1 MSNGSEGSSIK
12 VGDVLNGIYR
22 VERFLARGGM
32 GEVFVG
38 SNIQTEEKVALKVI
52 LPALS
57 ADPKIQAM
65 FLKEAKTLT
74 KLSHPALV
82 QYRVLAEEP
91 TLKVLYIATDFIEG
105 KSLTEVIAGYGATL
119 SEITALTRR
128 LADGLRSAHELGAIH
143 RDLSPDNILLERG
156 RLERARIIDFGIA
169 KDLDPGS
176 ATIIGDGFAGKLG
189 FVAPEQMGDF
199 DRNVGPWSDVYSL
212 GLIILSV
219 ARGRQVDMGKTLVEA
234 IDKRRQPP
242 DLTDVPAELRPL
254 LQAMLVADPQVRLRS
269 MEEVVEVL
277 DRGNYQRTMIASP
290 ITMLDL
296 LGDSGGSKN
305 AAPPPPPAAPP
316 PPPPAAAAP
325 PPPPPPAASVS
336 VSKDSAPR
344 DDYRDAGR
352 SGGKSKVPMIAGG
365 AVAALALAAGAY
377 YFASQPKSTGDPLVD
392 AQTAAASAE
401 CSWVAI
407 NRESG
412 TNRLLVTGASGDVA
426 GLAKTLGSAAGGM
439 NVDTRGVAP
448 VENSAC
454 NLLNTLKTA
463 GGAGVSVTPSQ
474 TRYELRKGGTPGK
487 TAPSAAAEFTV
498 DIGTGSNRFVLYDI
512 TPSGQIG
519 ERVMASENIANLMEM
534 GLVEK
539 ISDDRFKLKAD
550 IDETGW
556 RGLLLLTGAGNLP
569 AESNDQLKG
578 TPTESALKTFAD
590 DAKAAG
596 WKTDLAW
603 FNFVDN
609 DPD

>member
-1 MSNGSEGSSIK
+1 VSTGSEISQIK

-57 ADPKIQAM
+57 ADAKIQAM

-91 TLKVLYIATDFIEG
+91 SLKVLYIATDYIEG
-105 KSLTEVIAGYGATL
+105 KSLSEVITGYGPTL

-128 LADGLRSAHELGAIH
+128 LADGLRTAHELGAIH

-199 DRNVGPWSDVYSL
+199 NREVGPWTDVYSL
-212 GLIILSV
+212 GLVILSV
-219 ARGRQVDMGKTLVEA
+219 ARGRMVDMGKTLVEA
-234 IDKRRQPP
+234 IDKRRAPP
-242 DLTDVPAELRPL
+242 DLSDVPAEIRPL
-254 LQAMLVADPQVRLRS
+254 LQAMLVADPKVRLRS
-269 MEEVVEVL
+269 MDEVIEVL

-296 LGDSGGSKN
+296 LGESGGS
-305 AAPPPPPAAPP
+305 APPPPPPMAP

-325 PPPPPPAASVS
+325 PPPPPAAAAAPYVAPTAPAY
-336 VSKDSAPR
+336 SA
-344 DDYRDAGR
+344 GG
-352 SGGKSKVPMIAGG
+352 SGGGKSKVPLIAGG
-365 AVAALALAAGAY
+365 AAAAVALAAGAY
-377 YFASQPKSTGDPLVD
+377 FFMSGPSSTGNPQMD
-392 AQTAAASAE
+392 AQAVASRAD
-401 CSWVAI
+401 CTWVTVTSEA
-407 NRESG
+407 G
-412 TNRLLVTGASGDVA
+412 GGKLVLTGASGDVA
-426 GLAKTLGSAAGGM
+426 GLAKDVSEIAGGQS
-439 NVDTRGVAP
+439 VDTGGVAP
-448 VENSAC
+448 VESTAC
-454 NLLNTLKTA
+454 KLLDTLKPLR
-463 GGAGVSVTPSQ
+463 GGGVAIAPSQ
-474 TRYELRKGGTPGK
+474 SRYELRNGGDPTKSG
-487 TAPSAAAEFTV
+487 PSALAEVNV
-498 DIGTGSNRFVLYDI
+498 DIGTGSNRFVLYDLTQAGMI
-512 TPSGQIG
+512 R
-519 ERVMASENIANLMEM
+519 ERVMASDDMAEYIRA
-534 GLVEK
+534 GVAEK
-539 ISDDRFKLKAD
+539 VSDDRFRLKPG

-556 RGLLLLTGAGNLP
+556 RGLLLLTSASALP
-569 AESNDQLKG
+569 SESTDALKG
-578 TPTESALKTFAD
+578 TPTESALQTFAND
-590 DAKAAG
+590 AAG
-596 WKTDLAW
+596 SGWKVDLAW
-603 FNFVDN
+603 VNFVDN

>member
-1 MSNGSEGSSIK
+1 MSTGSETSQIK

-57 ADPKIQAM
+57 ADAKIQAM

-91 TLKVLYIATDFIEG
+91 SLKVLYIATDYIEG
-105 KSLTEVIAGYGATL
+105 KSLSEVITGYGPTL

-128 LADGLRSAHELGAIH
+128 LADGLRTAHELGAIH

-199 DRNVGPWSDVYSL
+199 NREVGPWTDVYSL
-212 GLIILSV
+212 GLVILSV
-219 ARGRQVDMGKTLVEA
+219 ARGRMVDMGKTLVEA
-234 IDKRRQPP
+234 IDKRRTPP
-242 DLTDVPAELRPL
+242 DLSDVPAEIRPL
-254 LQAMLVADPQVRLRS
+254 LQAMLVADPKVRLRS
-269 MEEVVEVL
+269 MDEVIEVL

-296 LGDSGGSKN
+296 LGESGGS
-305 AAPPPPPAAPP
+305 APPPPPPIAP

-325 PPPPPPAASVS
+325 PPPPPAAAAPYVAPTAPAY
-336 VSKDSAPR
+336 SA
-344 DDYRDAGR
+344 GG
-352 SGGKSKVPMIAGG
+352 SGGGKSKLPLIAGG
-365 AVAALALAAGAY
+365 AAAAVALAAGAY
-377 YFASQPKSTGDPLVD
+377 FFMSGPGGTGDPLVD
-392 AQTAAASAE
+392 AQALAARSECTWVKVDREAS
-401 CSWVAI
+401 
-407 NRESG
+407 
-412 TNRLLVTGASGDVA
+412 TNKLVLTGAAGDVA
-426 GLAKTLGSAAGGM
+426 GLTKEILSLAPDM
-439 NVDTRGVAP
+439 NVDTAGVAP
-448 VENSAC
+448 LESTAC
-454 NLLNTLKTA
+454 TLLDTLKPLQ
-463 GGAGVSVTPSQ
+463 GGGVSLSPTQS
-474 TRYELRKGGTPGK
+474 RYELRKGGSPEK
-487 TAPSAAAEFTV
+487 TAPSTAIDFTA
-498 DIGTGSNRFVLYDI
+498 DIGTGTNRFILYDI
-512 TPSGQIG
+512 TPT
-519 ERVMASENIANLMEM
+519 
-534 GLVEK
+534 GLVKDRIMSSDNLAEFVQGGSVK
-539 ISDDRFKLKAD
+539 QISDDRFRVVTD

-556 RGLLLLTGAGNLP
+556 RGLLLLTSPSGLP
-569 AESNDQLKG
+569 PETRDALKG
-578 TPTESALKTFAD
+578 TQTESSLKTFAD
-590 DAKAAG
+590 DAAKAG
-596 WKTDLAW
+596 WKADLAW
-603 FNFVDN
+603 VNFVDD